1 MYDFF
6 IYGGKNSP
14 GLDDGKF
21 GHLQKCAQVVALLPF
36 S

>member
-6 IYGGKNSP
+6 ICGRKNSP

-21 GHLQKCAQVVALLPF
+21 GHLQKCAQVVALVPF